1 MMIRILFTVIKKAI
15 IILILINFTSLVKA
29 ETIIPQN
36 IIKFFDICKIN
47 SSLGQMCKMDSFNSY
62 DYFKGLDEV
71 ITDNVAHYKEGDFWE
86 FFFTIKEQDENEAII
101 GFEDLALRSSYK
113 SYKLLKFKYDKS
125 KNTWEIHALKSIF
138 PEEDSNY
145 QLISK

>member
-1 MMIRILFTVIKKAI
+1 MIRILFTVIKKAI

-86 FFFTIKEQDENEAII
+86 FFFTIKEQDENEATNEGGLSEVDICI
-101 GFEDLALRSSYK
+101 KGEVMKMTEKRAK
-113 SYKLLKFKYDKS
+113 K
-125 KNTWEIHALKSIF
+125 IF
-138 PEEDSNY
+138 
-145 QLISK
+145 LV

>member
-1 MMIRILFTVIKKAI
+1 MLKKILLIITFILNTSPASAEPIK
-15 IILILINFTSLVKA
+15 
-29 ETIIPQN
+29 PQN

-86 FFFTIKEQDENEAII
+86 FFFTIEEQDENEAII

-113 SYKLLKFKYDKS
+113 SYKLLKFKYNKS
-125 KNTWEIHALKSIF
+125 KNAWEIHALKNIF